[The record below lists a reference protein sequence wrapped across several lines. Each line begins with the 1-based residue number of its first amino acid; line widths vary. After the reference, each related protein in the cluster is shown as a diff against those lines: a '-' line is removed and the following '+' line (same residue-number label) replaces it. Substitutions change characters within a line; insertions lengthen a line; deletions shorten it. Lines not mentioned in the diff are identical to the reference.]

1 MMINRAIILGDRKY
15 NINFIFPILCN
26 YTYYLT
32 YYFNNLL
39 KRTFL
44 KTMLDSMLE

>member
-26 YTYYLT
+26 T

-44 KTMLDSMLE
+44 KIMLDSMLE